1 MPTKKKKF
9 NARFPPARIKKI
21 MQTDDDV
28 GKVAAPVPV
37 IISKALEMF
46 MQTLVEKA
54 CLYTQS
60 RNAKTLT
67 TAHIKK
73 CINSEQQFDFLKDLV
88 EKIPD
93 LPENEEEVE
102 GEPKPKRRKQQPSN
116 KEKDRPKRKRKNKK
130 EEERIDMSDDSDDD
144 QEEEEP
150 DTDEDVSGSS
160 ESHSNHGNIHTN
172 NISVSSNYA
181 SSAGP
186 ASKRPNLPVITV
198 TKPETDND
206 DIFDSLPS
214 TYKPTLNNISTS
226 CQSIEEEDDDYDS

>member
-46 MQTLVEKA
+46 LQTMVEKS
-54 CLYTQS
+54 CSYTQA

-93 LPENEEEVE
+93 LPEEEEDID
-102 GEPKPKRRKQQPSN
+102 GEAKPKRKAPVAP
-116 KEKDRPKRKRKNKK
+116 KEKEPKRKRKPKK
-130 EEERIDMSDDSDDD
+130 EEQLTLSDDSEDD
-144 QEEEEP
+144 QEDDPLSDEEASAS
-150 DTDEDVSGSS
+150 TGC
-160 ESHSNHGNIHTN
+160 HSNMALNSSAIP
-172 NISVSSNYA
+172 SVSSTNLLL
-181 SSAGP
+181 SSRNP
-186 ASKRPNLPVITV
+186 TDIPSITI
-198 TKPETDND
+198 TKPEPSNSNSAAQPLSAVQPTFNHIPMMNSSKSVD
-206 DIFDSLPS
+206 D
-214 TYKPTLNNISTS
+214 
-226 CQSIEEEDDDYDS
+226 EDDDYDS